1 MVNIPDYE
9 NPADSDTDNDYEITL
24 STTVAN
30 EQPHT
35 HSITIRVTDLGIPA
49 KMSTPTLEDQSS
61 ESSGILKVSWTASS
75 YAYVTQY
82 EVDWLNTKDS
92 ADSGSRTVSGSQT
105 YGIITGLTGG
115 QNYKV
120 KVRALSVEGNGAWSD
135 TASITLTEEP
145 SSEEPPDPPDH
156 ADAIPGLSSEEQLLL
171 AGLLN
176 YDTVIFNELHN
187 GSDNAN
193 DWLELRNV
201 SGADFSLDD
210 WQLTIRTGSGDLV
223 IEFPT
228 GTVIPTGEVLL
239 LTNTEMAAV
248 EAPVLSIVSE
258 AFALPQTD
266 FALLLRSP
274 TAFGDIAGNYYE
286 GERPETAPALT
297 VDTVWYRSTPTVSG
311 YRADAWTESTDRDGL
326 GTPGY
331 RHLSEAADLNNDGI
345 VNILDLVLV
354 ASQFGTTDTTA
365 DLNAD
370 GTVNIQDLVVVANAL
385 ERHRSRTRSAPVH
398 SRLSQ
403 HMVAACP

>member
-1 MVNIPDYE
+1 MRADMIPASYFPRLTHTYFQNYKETSFIMKRFLLSPILMMTALLMGSLALLVPQVHSHDAVVLNAPENTDGLQKITTWHRDYSLGGTDSAKFELSERKTSASDPRGWQELKFKSANIPDYE
-9 NPADSDTDNDYEITL
+9 NPADSDADNDYELTL
-24 STTVAN
+24 STTATN
-30 EQPHT
+30 NQPHT

-92 ADSGSRTVSGSQT
+92 ADSGSETVSGSQT

-176 YDTVIFNELHN
+176 YDTLIFNELHN

-210 WQLTIRTGSGDLV
+210 WQLTIRTG
-223 IEFPT
+223 
-228 GTVIPTGEVLL
+228 
-239 LTNTEMAAV
+239 
-248 EAPVLSIVSE
+248 
-258 AFALPQTD
+258 
-266 FALLLRSP
+266 
-274 TAFGDIAGNYYE
+274 
-286 GERPETAPALT
+286 ER
-297 VDTVWYRSTPTVSG
+297 
-311 YRADAWTESTDRDGL
+311 
-326 GTPGY
+326 
-331 RHLSEAADLNNDGI
+331 
-345 VNILDLVLV
+345 
-354 ASQFGTTDTTA
+354 
-365 DLNAD
+365 
-370 GTVNIQDLVVVANAL
+370 
-385 ERHRSRTRSAPVH
+385 
-398 SRLSQ
+398 
-403 HMVAACP
+403 